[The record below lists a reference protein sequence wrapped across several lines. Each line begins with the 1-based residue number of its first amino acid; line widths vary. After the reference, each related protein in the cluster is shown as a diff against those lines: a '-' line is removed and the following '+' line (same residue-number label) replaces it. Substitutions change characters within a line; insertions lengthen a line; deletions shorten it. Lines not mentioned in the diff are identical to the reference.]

1 MWLVHCKKQLGIMYD
16 TEVSNTQ
23 EKIDQLA
30 TRAYSQALS
39 NTSQSVT
46 SLLTRKE
53 KIMLGRRILIAQAIV
68 AGKTRSEVMALM
80 QISPNTFTQIKQWLN
95 SELTEYASADTTRS
109 AIVVTTNES
118 IHAFSYKHI
127 KQRYPG
133 HFLLFSLTEE
143 LFKLAKK

>member
-1 MWLVHCKKQLGIMYD
+1 MYD
-16 TEVSNTQ
+16 TEMSATQ

-30 TRAYSQALS
+30 NQAYTQALANNS
-39 NTSQSVT
+39 NQLAT
-46 SLLTRKE
+46 LLTHKE
-53 KIMLGRRILIAQAIV
+53 KIVLGRRILIAQAIV

-80 QISPNTFTQIKQWLN
+80 QISPNTFSQIKQWLQ
-95 SELTEYASADTTRS
+95 SELAEYTSAYN
-109 AIVVTTNES
+109 TTNTS
-118 IHAFSYKHI
+118 HTNQPVQTFSYEYM

>member
-1 MWLVHCKKQLGIMYD
+1 MYD
-16 TEVSNTQ
+16 TEMSATQ

-30 TRAYSQALS
+30 NQAYTQALANNS
-39 NTSQSVT
+39 NQLAT
-46 SLLTRKE
+46 LLTHKE
-53 KIMLGRRILIAQAIV
+53 KIVLGRRILIAQAIV

-80 QISPNTFTQIKQWLN
+80 QISPNTFSQIKQWLQ
-95 SELTEYASADTTRS
+95 SELAEYTSAYNTTS
-109 AIVVTTNES
+109 TATGVTANEPLQP
-118 IHAFSYKHI
+118 FSYEHI